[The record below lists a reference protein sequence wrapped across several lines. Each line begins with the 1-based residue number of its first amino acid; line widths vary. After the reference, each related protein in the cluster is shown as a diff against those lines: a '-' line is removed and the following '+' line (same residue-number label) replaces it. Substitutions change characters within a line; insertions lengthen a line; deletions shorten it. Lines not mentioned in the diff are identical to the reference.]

1 VIDNDTHDT
10 IDTMFNDTGGSDTS
24 RVIRDTR
31 LIQNS
36 DFKGNLVFKKI
47 DFKGLREDFKGFNKI
62 PSQSTKIKSKVG
74 VAKVKVLAPDQDL
87 SNVQP
92 IKDGVHVQVQ
102 ESTVP
107 AVYNVLM
114 QANED
119 PGEPDGAVTEANE
132 DPGEPG
138 GGVPEAKFLSRGANH
153 LGRQERGVEF

>member
-1 VIDNDTHDT
+1 MTRSDICDTNDT
-10 IDTMFNDTGGSDTS
+10 IFNDTGRIDTE
-24 RVIRDTR
+24 R
-31 LIQNS
+31 LILGNSKMQNS
-36 DFKGNLVFKKI
+36 DLRPKLVSKMI
-47 DFKGLREDFKGFNKI
+47 NFKGLRADFKGF
-62 PSQSTKIKSKVG
+62 STNPKQNTNIKSGVG

-87 SNVQP
+87 SDVQP
-92 IKDGVHVQVQ
+92 IKYGVHVQVQ

-107 AVYNVLM
+107 AGYNVLM